1 MIKLR
6 AIDRYIVYNSQTEP
20 PSSLSGNSYKNLTL
34 ITHTDTWL
42 ETPYWA
48 HTWSWEGPMHW
59 DSCPCTGRRPWYSSC
74 TWHWGTSATTPS
86 CWEGILSSTLPTSYT
101 LSYSSSAI
109 LLLLFLSVHITLQWA
124 PKVYPF
130 FPKLGR
136 CLKIVFKKVK
146 ELGKK
151 RFVSG

>member
-59 DSCPCTGRRPWYSSC
+59 DSCPCTGRRSWYSSC
-74 TWHWGTSATTPS
+74 SWHWGTFATTPS
-86 CWEGILSSTLPTSYT
+86 CWEGILSPTLPTSYT
-101 LSYSSSAI
+101 LSCYSPAPF
-109 LLLLFLSVHITLQWA
+109 LLLFLLSVHITLFE
-124 PKVYPF
+124 KHS
-130 FPKLGR
+130 LGLLS
-136 CLKIVFKKVK
+136 CLQRLYFSQLVQI
-146 ELGKK
+146 LWSL
-151 RFVSG
+151 VSSFG